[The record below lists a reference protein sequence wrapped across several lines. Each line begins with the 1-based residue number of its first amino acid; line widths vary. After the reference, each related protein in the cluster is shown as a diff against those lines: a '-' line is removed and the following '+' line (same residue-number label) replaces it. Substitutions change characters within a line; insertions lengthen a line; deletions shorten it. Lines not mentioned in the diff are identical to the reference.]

1 MSVCMK
7 TSYFHMISEGFG
19 NVYTKDQI
27 YVGAFTTFACRIYQ
41 VIEIYTEML
50 LTKINYL
57 FVLLSIEMYQ
67 SPTADL
73 QNYQS

>member
-1 MSVCMK
+1 
-7 TSYFHMISEGFG
+7 MISEGFG

-27 YVGAFTTFACRIYQ
+27 YVGAFTTFACHIYQ